1 MRAVRAEPP
10 HPIPLAPMLARLEG
24 PRVPALREMMTM
36 EGRVVQKR
44 RFDPIRSH
52 YYPDPP
58 TRHYVVLEVSE
69 EVLKELRKG
78 DVLVLERKTE

>member
-1 MRAVRAEPP
+1 
-10 HPIPLAPMLARLEG
+10 
-24 PRVPALREMMTM
+24 MTM